1 MIAPRSFPTFAL
13 VVAVTACA
21 VSAGCYVQSV
31 HPLYSDRTS
40 IFDPALV
47 GTWVAEED
55 DEFIFTLEDT
65 TRGTYTLICDEAG
78 ATARF
83 QAVLT
88 EFESVRFLDIYPED
102 PPTDNGFYR
111 DHLMRVH
118 SVLKLEHVADTLSV
132 SDFDAEWLSTMA
144 AQKKITIPHV
154 PLDGAVLLTA
164 STPELQAFVRKYAR
178 TPEAFSVPVRFRR
191 AL

>member
-1 MIAPRSFPTFAL
+1 MIARRSLKTFLAIG
-13 VVAVTACA
+13 VAACA
-21 VSAGCYVQSV
+21 ALAGCYVQSI

-40 IFDPALV
+40 LFDPALL

-55 DEFIFTLEDT
+55 DEFVFTLEDT
-65 TRGTYTLICDEAG
+65 TRGVYTLICDESG

-83 QAVLT
+83 QAVLA
-88 EFESVRFLDIYPED
+88 EIDGVRFMDLFPEE
-102 PPTDNGFYR
+102 PGNDNGFYR

-118 SVLKLEHVADTLSV
+118 SVLKLERMADTLSV

-144 AQKKITIPHV
+144 ADKKLTIPHV
-154 PLDGAVLLTA
+154 SLDGAVLLTA
-164 STPELQAFVRKYAR
+164 STEELQAFVRKYAK
-178 TPEAFSVPVRFRR
+178 TPEAFSEPVRLRR

>member
-1 MIAPRSFPTFAL
+1 MIAPYRLRMPL
-13 VVAVTACA
+13 VIAATACA
-21 VSAGCYVQSV
+21 AFMGCYVQSI
-31 HPLYSDRTS
+31 HPLYSDRTTL
-40 IFDPALV
+40 FDPALI

-55 DEFIFTLEDT
+55 DEFVFTLEDT
-65 TRGTYTLICDEAG
+65 TRGTYRLISDESG

-88 EFESVRFLDIYPED
+88 EIDNVRFLDIFPDD
-102 PPTDNGFYR
+102 PDNGNGFYR

-118 SVLKLEHVADTLSV
+118 SIVRLERSADTLSV

-144 AQKKITIPHV
+144 SQKKISIDHV
-154 PLDGAVLLTA
+154 SLDGAVLLTG
-164 STPELQAFVRKYAR
+164 STESLQAFVRKYAH
-178 TPEAFSVPVRFRR
+178 TAEAFSDPIRFRR